1 MKQEQIEQIVAAT
14 DNLIAQSISDAVA
27 EQFKKRNKPTVNN
40 NLIIVIA
47 VAILAVAGMWF
58 MTNSINKNSDANA
71 MTVVSAITPIADG
84 QAGIYDAIDGVAA
97 KVDTVNVGLDEIDT
111 RINQLQGQTDIVMQ
125 QNGKIIQKVESLS
138 YLISK
143 ANAKKL
149 ADYQKCLMGQTG
161 KMEDAIKACK
171 DKLK

>member
-14 DNLIAQSISDAVA
+14 DNLIAQSISDAIA
-27 EQFKKRNKPTVNN
+27 EQFKKRSKPTVNN

-47 VAILAVAGMWF
+47 AAILAVAGMWF

-84 QAGIYDAIDGVAA
+84 QAGIYDVIDGVNNNVNGLSD
-97 KVDTVNVGLDEIDT
+97 KLDTVIASNDKVIEET
-111 RINQLQGQTDIVMQ
+111 QKTT
-125 QNGKIIQKVESLS
+125 KKVESLS

>member
-47 VAILAVAGMWF
+47 AAILAVAGMWF

-84 QAGIYDAIDGVAA
+84 QAGIYDVIDGVNNNVNGLSD
-97 KVDTVNVGLDEIDT
+97 KLDTVIASNDKVIEET
-111 RINQLQGQTDIVMQ
+111 QKTT
-125 QNGKIIQKVESLS
+125 KKVESLS

>member
-1 MKQEQIEQIVAAT
+1 
-14 DNLIAQSISDAVA
+14 
-27 EQFKKRNKPTVNN
+27 
-40 NLIIVIA
+40 
-47 VAILAVAGMWF
+47 MWF

-84 QAGIYDAIDGVAA
+84 QAGIYDVIDGVNNNVNGLSD
-97 KVDTVNVGLDEIDT
+97 KLDTVIASNDKVIEET
-111 RINQLQGQTDIVMQ
+111 QKTT
-125 QNGKIIQKVESLS
+125 KKVESLS